1 MPTRARMEGEAMA
14 GKMVEE
20 VLVLEGEMA
29 ELVVR
34 LVGVKVPA
42 PQLEAGT
49 LLTNPEVVEL
59 LGQAGEVAAGCLP
72 LLARL
77 RNKVQELIIT
87 SEPDVWHHDEA
98 EEEGWSPEEWREG
111 RGGPPTPGDALKV
124 VVELTKAAEG
134 ALAKVVTMA
143 VDYHITRV
151 NMSTDL
157 CPDPEGRDDQLLAV
171 GLLDHG
177 VRGKVVAT
185 IQAVQADL
193 VMLAGVFG
201 DYREEMEEPRTNWED
216 FLYS

>member
-1 MPTRARMEGEAMA
+1 MA
-14 GKMVEE
+14 G
-20 VLVLEGEMA
+20 G
-29 ELVVR
+29 
-34 LVGVKVPA
+34 
-42 PQLEAGT
+42 AG
-49 LLTNPEVVEL
+49 
-59 LGQAGEVAAGCLP
+59 
-72 LLARL
+72 R
-77 RNKVQELIIT
+77 
-87 SEPDVWHHDEA
+87 
-98 EEEGWSPEEWREG
+98 
-111 RGGPPTPGDALKV
+111 PPHPGDALKV